1 MRLGRE
7 ASSDMRLSRD
17 LSGATEVAGGVRR
30 DSNVPTLPWN
40 TF

>member
-17 LSGATEVAGGVRR
+17 LSGTEVAGGVGR